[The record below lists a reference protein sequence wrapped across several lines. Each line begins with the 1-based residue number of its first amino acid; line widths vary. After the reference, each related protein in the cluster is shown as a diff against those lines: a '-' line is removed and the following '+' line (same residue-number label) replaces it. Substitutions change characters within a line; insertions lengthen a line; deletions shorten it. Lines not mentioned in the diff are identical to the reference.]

1 MTKHKCTLI
10 FLAVMNLINLVGGI
24 ITQVT
29 MITNGDVVSIIP
41 ISFEMTVDQ
50 ILLLNFMAVAII
62 ISIISVVTT
71 YLVVDAPYSFGEII
85 SNCAGIFLVIPV
97 LLIFAAVYNMINAPA
112 VIDKISIIASAVVF
126 LLLNVVNFGCVLTVK
141 EDDEL

>member
-1 MTKHKCTLI
+1 MTKYKCTLI
-10 FLAVMNLINLVGGI
+10 FLAVMNLINLAGGI

>member
-71 YLVVDAPYSFGEII
+71 YLVIDAPYSFGEII

-97 LLIFAAVYNMINAPA
+97 LIIFAAVYNMINAPA

>member
-71 YLVVDAPYSFGEII
+71 YLVVDAPYFFCEII
-85 SNCAGIFLVIPV
+85 SNCSGVFFVVSV
-97 LLIFAAVYNMINAPA
+97 LLFCFRV
-112 VIDKISIIASAVVF
+112 
-126 LLLNVVNFGCVLTVK
+126 
-141 EDDEL
+141 